1 MLNSFYIKSMK
12 KHLLIFGKVQGVGF
26 RHWLYVIA
34 IKRNIRGWVK
44 NKITG
49 EVEALLIGTDEDV
62 NEIIKQCEQGPHS
75 SNVTQIKIQDYK
87 QEYSKKSFD
96 ILNSN

>member
-1 MLNSFYIKSMK
+1 MK

-26 RHWLYVIA
+26 RYWLYVKA
-34 IKRNIRGWVK
+34 IKKNIRGYVK
-44 NKITG
+44 NRISG
-49 EVEALLIGTDEDV
+49 EVEALLIGNDEDV
-62 NEIIKQCEQGPHS
+62 NEVIKQCEKGPHS
-75 SNVTQIKIQDYK
+75 SNVTQVKIQDYK

>member
-1 MLNSFYIKSMK
+1 MK

-26 RHWLYVIA
+26 RYWLYEKA
-34 IKRNIRGWVK
+34 IKKNIRGWVK
-44 NKITG
+44 NTIQG
-49 EVEALLIGTDEDV
+49 QVEALLIGNDKDV
-62 NEIIKQCEQGPHS
+62 NEVIKQCEKGPHS
-75 SNVTQIKIQDYK
+75 SNVTQVKIQDYK

>member
-1 MLNSFYIKSMK
+1 MK

-26 RHWLYVIA
+26 RYWLYVKA
-34 IKRNIRGWVK
+34 IKKNIRGWVK

-49 EVEALLIGTDEDV
+49 EVEALLIGNDKDV
-62 NEIIKQCEQGPHS
+62 NEVIKQCEKGPYS
-75 SNVTQIKIQDYK
+75 SNVTQVKIQDYK
-87 QEYSKKSFD
+87 QEYSIKSFD

>member
-1 MLNSFYIKSMK
+1 MK

-26 RHWLYVIA
+26 RYWLYEKA
-34 IKRNIRGWVK
+34 IQKNIRGWVK
-44 NKITG
+44 NRITG
-49 EVEALLIGTDEDV
+49 QVEALLIGNDEDV
-62 NEIIKQCEQGPHS
+62 NELIKKCEQGPYA
-75 SNVTQIKIQDYK
+75 SNVTQVKIQDYK